1 MGGAIAFTNE
11 ICDLAL
17 AAELAGGLGTEEG
30 DAIRLDLVKQAA
42 ALASARGNFIRVWL
56 NWITVVGQFM

>member
-17 AAELAGGLGTEEG
+17 AAELAGNSGNTELQTKLIE
-30 DAIRLDLVKQAA
+30 RAA
-42 ALASARGNFIRVWL
+42 ELAFARGNKLRVWL
-56 NWITVVGQFM
+56 QWIPIVGQFM